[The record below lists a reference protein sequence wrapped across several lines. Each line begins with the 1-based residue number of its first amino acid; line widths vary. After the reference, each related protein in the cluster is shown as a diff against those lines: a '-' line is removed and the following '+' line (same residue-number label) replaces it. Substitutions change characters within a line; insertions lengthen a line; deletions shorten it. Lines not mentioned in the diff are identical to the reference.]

1 MPEGGGSLGRGVL
14 IGIGLTF
21 AGLVVSG
28 FLMMAMVGFVLLLGI
43 GLAQAIW
50 IIPAFRHYR
59 SRGEPETAKGILIVA
74 GLVAL
79 LNTSCWG
86 LLLFSNFKM

>member
-1 MPEGGGSLGRGVL
+1 MLVGA
-14 IGIGLTF
+14 GLTV
-21 AGLVVSG
+21 AGLIVSAM
-28 FLMMAMVGFVLLLGI
+28 LMVAMIGFVLLLGI

-50 IIPAFRHYR
+50 VVPAFRHYR
-59 SRGEPETAKGILIVA
+59 SRGEPETAKGILIIA

-86 LLLFSNFKM
+86 VPMLSNFRIQ